1 MDDPRFVDTLQAA
14 ALADRCPETIRRW
27 VRSRKLRAYRPRHSN
42 RLYFRP
48 VDVRAAIKKEEI
60 EV

>member
-1 MDDPRFVDTLQAA
+1 MNDPRFVDTLQAA
-14 ALADRCPETIRRW
+14 AMVDRCPETIRRW
-27 VRSRKLRAYRPRHSN
+27 VRSHKLRAYRPRHSN

-48 VDVRAAIKKEEI
+48 VDVRATTKKEEI

>member
-14 ALADRCPETIRRW
+14 AMADRCPETIRRW
-27 VRSRKLRAYRPRHSN
+27 VRSGVLRAYRPRHSN

-48 VDVRAAIKKEEI
+48 QDVRKATEKV